1 MAQHPEVIRK
11 QMEETRAS
19 LTEKLEA
26 LENQVTEK
34 VEATTEAVSG
44 TVEAVKET
52 VENVTE
58 TVQETVHT
66 VAETFN
72 FRRQFERH
80 PWLMFGGAVTVGC
93 LAAYFLGGK
102 SHRNGRHDWHGDPE
116 PETTS
121 RRASAL
127 AESAV
132 RNEPE
137 PPAEPRS
144 RQEEPSQPAE
154 EGKKSW
160 LWEEVGRLKN
170 LALGTLMGAV
180 REAAAHSLSGVIGQK
195 VAEEVDHL
203 TTKLGA
209 EPIHGPL
216 FPEGS
221 DASKAKEGQAT

>member
-1 MAQHPEVIRK
+1 MAEHPEVIRK

-66 VAETFN
+66 VADAFN
-72 FRRQFERH
+72 FKRHFQRH
-80 PWLMFGGAVTVGC
+80 PWLMFGGAVSVGC
-93 LAAYFLGGK
+93 LAAYLLRRR
-102 SHRNGRHDWHGDPE
+102 SHANGEGYWEGEEE
-116 PETTS
+116 PQTSS

-127 AESAV
+127 AESATWE
-132 RNEPE
+132 EPE
-137 PPAEPRS
+137 RPAPQPQHRAQEYS
-144 RQEEPSQPAE
+144 RPEE

-160 LWEEVGRLKN
+160 FWEEVGHLKN
-170 LALGTLMGAV
+170 LAVGALMGAV
-180 REAAAHSLSGVIGQK
+180 GDLAARSLPGTLGKK

-203 TTKLGA
+203 TIRLGA
-209 EPIHGPL
+209 EPIHGSL
-216 FPEGS
+216 VS
-221 DASKAKEGQAT
+221 DQK